1 MRSFEVGGSFLP
13 DLCKVQSVFTLIIGG
28 ELLALALVLA
38 DVGVYPINWQQLGS
52 VSFMVQWIIL
62 LSAASLCPLRPF
74 LGRHSLPLAGTVSFS
89 LVLVVTLFVSVLG
102 QWISR
107 TEGFDFWQ
115 ILTNLLLAAIFAG
128 IVLRYFYIQQ
138 QLLEQE
144 EAELKARIQALQSRI
159 RPHFLFNCMNSI
171 VSLIGSDPE
180 RAEHVVEDLSDLFRA
195 SLAEPGLV
203 PVGHELA
210 LCKQYI
216 SIEQLRLGPRLEMDW
231 QVGSFPSET
240 RIPSLL
246 LQPIIEN
253 AIYHGVQ
260 PRVEGGLVEISVQ
273 AKENLLTIVV
283 RNPLP
288 QRIEQTSKPGNRV
301 ALENIRHRLAAY
313 YGDTAILVAGP
324 QDESYVTEIRYPMS

>member
-1 MRSFEVGGSFLP
+1 MGGGFLP

-38 DVGVYPINWQQLGS
+38 DVGVYPVNWQQLGS

-74 LGRHSLPLAGTVSFS
+74 LGRHSIALAGTVSFS
-89 LVLVVTLFVSVLG
+89 LVLLVTLFVSVLG

-107 TEGFDFWQ
+107 SGNFDYWQ
-115 ILTNLLLAAIFAG
+115 ILTNLLLAGIFAG

-216 SIEQLRLGPRLEMDW
+216 SIEKLRLGPRLKMDW
-231 QVGSFPSET
+231 QVGDFPSET

-253 AIYHGVQ
+253 AIYHGIQ
-260 PRVEGGLVEISVQ
+260 PRVEGGIVEISVQ
-273 AKENLLTIVV
+273 AKGNLLTIVV
-283 RNPLP
+283 RNPLVL
-288 QRIEQTSKPGNRV
+288 RVEHMSKPGNRV

-313 YGDTAILVAGP
+313 YGDSAILIAGP
-324 QDESYVTEIRYPMS
+324 QGENYVTEIRYPMS

>member
-1 MRSFEVGGSFLP
+1 MRSLEAGGGFLP

-28 ELLALALVLA
+28 ELLAVALVLA
-38 DVGVYPINWQQLGS
+38 DVGVYPVDWQQLGA

-62 LSAASLCPLRPF
+62 LSAALLCPLRSY
-74 LGRHSLPLAGTVSFS
+74 LGRHSLPFAGSMSFG

-102 QWISR
+102 EWVSR
-107 TEGFDFWQ
+107 SDEFDYWQ

-216 SIEQLRLGPRLEMDW
+216 SIEQLRLGPRLKMDW

-240 RIPSLL
+240 KIPSLL

-253 AIYHGVQ
+253 AIYHGIQ
-260 PRVEGGLVEISVQ
+260 PRVDGGTVEISVQ
-273 AKENLLTIVV
+273 ATENLLTIAV

-288 QRIEQTSKPGNRV
+288 QGAEQTSKPGNRV
-301 ALENIRHRLAAY
+301 ALDNIRHRLAAY
-313 YGDTAILVAGP
+313 YGDAASFIAGP
-324 QDESYVTEIRYPMS
+324 RDENYISEIRYPMS